1 MSVKTS
7 VGYFDRATVKPLLA
21 ATRLVSGH
29 QEDGLAL
36 RVESE
41 GYTPDA
47 TGRGKPSTPSY
58 SGDAIR

>member
-7 VGYFDRATVKPLLA
+7 VGYFDQATVKPLLA
-21 ATRLVSGH
+21 ATRFVAGH

-47 TGRGKPSTPSY
+47 TGRSS
-58 SGDAIR
+58 

>member
-7 VGYFDRATVKPLLA
+7 VGYFDQAAVKPLVA
-21 ATRLVSGH
+21 ATRLVAGH
-29 QEDGLAL
+29 QEDGLTL

-47 TGRGKPSTPSY
+47 TGRSS
-58 SGDAIR
+58 